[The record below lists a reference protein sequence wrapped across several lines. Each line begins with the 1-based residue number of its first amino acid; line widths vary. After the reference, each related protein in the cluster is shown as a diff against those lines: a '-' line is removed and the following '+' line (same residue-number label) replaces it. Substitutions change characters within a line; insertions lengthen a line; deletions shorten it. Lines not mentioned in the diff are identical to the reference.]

1 MYDEE
6 LDLTILNKYFGR
18 HELAAPDGSFKLA
31 PGFAQKLYD
40 LREAC
45 AFPFVINQS
54 GVHFYRGCRTY
65 KDIAI
70 MKSMGLPV
78 ADNSF
83 HLIGNRKYG
92 TDTCAVDIGVKNNV
106 DKAKLVK
113 AALNMGWSVRAGKGF
128 IHVDRRSDY
137 TNLPQDFDDY

>member
-40 LREAC
+40 LRAAC

-65 KDIAI
+65 KDIEI
-70 MKSMGLPV
+70 MKQLDLPV
-78 ADNSF
+78 EDHSF
-83 HLIGNRKYG
+83 HLIGNRKYNI
-92 TDTCAVDIGVKNNV
+92 DTCAVDIGVK
-106 DKAKLVK
+106 DAITKTKLIK
-113 AALNMGWSVRAGKGF
+113 TALNQGWSVGVAPHF
-128 IHVDRRSDY
+128 VHVDRRSDY
-137 TNLPQDFDDY
+137 TDMPQVIWGY